1 MEVKMFSLFGLDKV
15 AAQII
20 GIITLVVLLVG
31 GYYYWKHTIKTEALL
46 EWNKAQQEQ
55 VAKEQQKLIQDLT
68 EINKTQKELTAE
80 LKARNEA
87 LEKKFNELDEYLNKD
102 STVRA
107 YKGKQSSDVLK
118 RTFKELNK

>member
-1 MEVKMFSLFGLDKV
+1 MFSLFGLDKV
-15 AAQII
+15 ASQII

>member
-1 MEVKMFSLFGLDKV
+1 MFSLFGLDKV

-55 VAKEQQKLIQDLT
+55 VAKQQQKLIQDLT

>member
-1 MEVKMFSLFGLDKV
+1 MFSLFGLDKV

-55 VAKEQQKLIQDLT
+55 VAKQQQKLIQDLT

-102 STVRA
+102 STARA
-107 YKGKQSSDVLK
+107 YKGKGSSDVLK